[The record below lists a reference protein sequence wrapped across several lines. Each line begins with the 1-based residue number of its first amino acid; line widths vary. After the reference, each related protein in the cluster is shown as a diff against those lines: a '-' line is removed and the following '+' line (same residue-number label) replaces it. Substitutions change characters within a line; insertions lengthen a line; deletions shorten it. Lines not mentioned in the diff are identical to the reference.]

1 MAYNETSNRIC
12 NVMCSNCKRVE
23 SKVHKVR
30 RMRKSSYNF
39 VCSVKLREIESW
51 YKAKEL
57 SAANEMTWYEK

>member
-1 MAYNETSNRIC
+1 
-12 NVMCSNCKRVE
+12 VE

-39 VCSVKLREIESW
+39 VCSVKLREIEIESW